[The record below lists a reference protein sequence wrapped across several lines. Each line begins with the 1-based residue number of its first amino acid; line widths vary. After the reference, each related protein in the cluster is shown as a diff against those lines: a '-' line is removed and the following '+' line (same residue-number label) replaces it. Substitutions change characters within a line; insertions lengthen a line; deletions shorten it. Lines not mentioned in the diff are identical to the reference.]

1 MKREFK
7 MNQQRRMFTL
17 ISRLL
22 APRVSFYLQQ
32 CWWQGH
38 LFVLQAPV
46 FLYAP
51 RYQVTVLQDLER
63 SGVNMRKHYQIT
75 VFKIT
80 PKKIGHF
87 RVPPGLYFKTRVGA
101 QPLIWKSFFI
111 LMQIKL
117 IFTRKVVHL
126 ASFWKWGFFGARK
139 WPIGSVSLG
148 GIWRCSVP
156 GLTNNLH
163 FCLFVAFFFATMF
176 LALQITK
183 KSVVISAFGIP
194 SLRELVIILVF
205 LFLEEGH
212 IQPCVGYRC
221 TNTTVILPAARI
233 KQRNWQFGKWFPS
246 THLALWP
253 RSLQ

>member
-7 MNQQRRMFTL
+7 INQQRRMFTL

-80 PKKIGHF
+80 PKKNRPFPSSPGPLFQNEGRCSAFDMEIIFHSHANKTYFHKKGCALSLILKV
-87 RVPPGLYFKTRVGA
+87 RVFE
-101 QPLIWKSFFI
+101 
-111 LMQIKL
+111 
-117 IFTRKVVHL
+117 
-126 ASFWKWGFFGARK
+126 ARK
-139 WPIGSVSLG
+139 WPVSFG

-156 GLTNNLH
+156 DLTNNLH

-176 LALQITK
+176 PALQITK
-183 KSVVISAFGIP
+183 KSVVISVFGIP

-205 LFLEEGH
+205 FVPGRGSYSAVRRLPLHEYDRNFTCSEDKATKL
-212 IQPCVGYRC
+212 
-221 TNTTVILPAARI
+221 TVR
-233 KQRNWQFGKWFPS
+233 
-246 THLALWP
+246 
-253 RSLQ
+253 